1 MTDATLERQ
10 LQADCDSL
18 REILAGLERLEREW
32 DDARATVRARQRGY
46 FTPDEDDR
54 VRQMLLAYRNYRL
67 ALYEIIN
74 RYLGYE
80 TLGDARCRLRGL
92 IIGFAAALTLYAK
105 SLKLIQAYEHEPLV
119 RKKLNEPDAKFGL
132 EADFFEEI
140 LGAYTSLRNHRLIA
154 HANQFWR
161 AQRKTI
167 KDLRLAESPEWE
179 WLCQVIRRQRADV
192 RKRFGKILRG
202 RLRYDWR
209 VLWQATLQPVRD
221 MRYTLRSFVGSTLAK
236 VRTTTHYQPAI
247 DDGLLARLHELLRP
261 GDVLLVRAEQ
271 KITTA
276 VLPGFWAHAALYL
289 GSRGDLAKLELDHW
303 PRVRKHW
310 NELSEDGGRF
320 GQVLEAINP
329 RVLINSLE
337 ECLYADH
344 VAVLRPAI
352 SRTHLAEAIDEA
364 FGHVGKAYDFEFD
377 FNTTSRIVCTELI
390 YRSYHRRAGIEFPL
404 VKRLGRFT
412 LTCDDIMNF
421 FLDRWGRQTDAA
433 PPPFQL
439 VALVLKGPDGRAR
452 FIPPAS
458 AVAAFRAI
466 RSGQRPTKRLDLEAS
481 T

>member
-1 MTDATLERQ
+1 MTNPAVERQ

-18 REILAGLERLEREW
+18 REILAGLERLELDWEA
-32 DDARATVRARQRGY
+32 ARKVIRARDRGY

-54 VRQMLLAYRNYRL
+54 VRRMLLAYRNYRL
-67 ALYEIIN
+67 ALYEIIH
-74 RYLGYE
+74 RHLGYE
-80 TLGDARCRLRGL
+80 TLGDVRSRLRGL

-105 SLKLIQAYEHEPLV
+105 SLKLIQTYEHEPLI

-132 EADFFEEI
+132 EAGFFEEV
-140 LGAYTSLRNHRLIA
+140 LGAYTSLRNHRLVA
-154 HANQFWR
+154 HANRFWR

-167 KDLRLAESPEWE
+167 RELRLAESPDWH
-179 WLCQVIRRQRADV
+179 WLCQVIRQQRADV
-192 RKRFGKILRG
+192 RRRFGRILRG

-209 VLWQATLQPVRD
+209 VLWHSSLKPVRD
-221 MRYTLRSFVGSTLAK
+221 LRYTLRCLVGGTLAK
-236 VRTTTHYQPAI
+236 IRTTVHYRPGI
-247 DDGLLARLHELLRP
+247 DEAVLDSLHARLRP
-261 GDVLLVRAEQ
+261 GDVLLVRTEQ
-271 KITTA
+271 KVTTA

-289 GSRGDLAKLELDHW
+289 GSRRDLEQLGLGAW

-310 NELSEDGGRF
+310 HEMSEDGGRY

-337 ECLYADH
+337 ACLEADH
-344 VAVLRPAI
+344 VAVLRPNI
-352 SRTHLAEAIDEA
+352 SRAHLAEAIDEA

-412 LTCDDIMNF
+412 LTCDDIMNL
-421 FLDRWGRQTDAA
+421 FLEWWDRKTAESPA
-433 PPPFQL
+433 PFQL
-439 VALVLKGPDGRAR
+439 VALALKGSEPRAR
-452 FIPPAS
+452 LVPPTR
-458 AVAAFRAI
+458 AVAAFRAL
-466 RSGQRPTKRLDLEAS
+466 RAGQRPSQVLELEAA